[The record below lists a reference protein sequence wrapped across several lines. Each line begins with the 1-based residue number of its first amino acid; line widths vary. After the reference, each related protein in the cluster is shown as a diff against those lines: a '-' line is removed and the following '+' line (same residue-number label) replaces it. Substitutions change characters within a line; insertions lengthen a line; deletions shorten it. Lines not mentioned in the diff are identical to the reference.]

1 MHPDHSVGKTDPLD
15 VTYKKITWRLLP
27 YLFVAYVFAY
37 LDRVNIGFA
46 AVQMKADLNFTDAV
60 YGLGAGMFFIGYF
73 MCEIPSNLLM
83 NKIGARLTIARIMI
97 CWGLVSSCMMLVTS
111 PTSFYLLRLLLGV
124 FEAGFA
130 PGVLLYLTLWYPPA
144 RRAQMAAIFL
154 SGAAVAG
161 LIGAPISGWM
171 LDALDEFAGL
181 HGWQWLFM
189 LEGIPSVLLGL
200 MALVLLPD
208 RPGAASWLTPE
219 EKNRI
224 KGELV
229 TPQSTAHHGFID
241 ALRDPV
247 IYYIALAWFTVI
259 CGIYAVAFW
268 MPMLMQDAGIKTSTQ
283 IGLWSIIP
291 YGFAAIGMVLISR
304 HSDKV
309 MERRWHAATCALL
322 GALGL
327 GLLPFVHSSFSLTM
341 TALTLASTAVFSAMP
356 ITLAMPMC
364 YLSSKAAPGGIA
376 FVNTIGLLGGVASPY
391 MLGLI
396 KTNTGSL
403 DNGLFVIAA
412 LLAIGSILL
421 VGFVRLEPRGTT
433 AVA

>member
-1 MHPDHSVGKTDPLD
+1 MHPHTAVGHTDSLD
-15 VTYKKITWRLLP
+15 ATYKKITWRLLP

-46 AVQMKADLNFTDAV
+46 AAQMKTDLNFSDAV
-60 YGLGAGMFFIGYF
+60 YGLGAGMFFVGYF

-83 NKIGARLTIARIMI
+83 NRIGARLTIARIMI
-97 CWGLVSSCMMLVTS
+97 CWGLVSCCMMLVVS

-161 LIGAPISGWM
+161 LIGAPLSGWI
-171 LDALDEFAGL
+171 LDAMDEHAGL
-181 HGWQWLFM
+181 HGWQWLFV
-189 LEGIPSVLLGL
+189 LEGSPSILLGL
-200 MALVLLPD
+200 LALVLLPD
-208 RPGAASWLTPE
+208 RPSAASWLTPA
-219 EKNRI
+219 EKKRVMAN
-224 KGELV
+224 LV
-229 TPQSTAHHGFID
+229 TAQSTARHGFLD

-247 IYYIALAWFTVI
+247 IYYIAIAWFTVI
-259 CGIYAVAFW
+259 CGIYAVSFW
-268 MPMLMQDAGIKTSTQ
+268 MPMLLQEAGLGSSTQ
-283 IGLWSIIP
+283 VGLWSIIP
-291 YGFAAIGMVLISR
+291 YGATAIGMILVSR

-322 GALGL
+322 AALGL
-327 GLLPFVHSSFSLTM
+327 GLLPLVHGNFTLTLM
-341 TALTLASTAVFSAMP
+341 ALTLASTAAFSAMP

-376 FVNTIGLLGGVASPY
+376 FVNTIGLLGGVVSPY

-412 LLAIGSILL
+412 LLAIGAILL
-421 VGFVRLEPRGTT
+421 VGFVRLEPQGSA

>member
-1 MHPDHSVGKTDPLD
+1 MHPENAIGHADLLD
-15 VTYKKITWRLLP
+15 ATYRKITWRLLP
-27 YLFVAYVFAY
+27 YLFVSYVFAY

-46 AVQMKADLNFTDAV
+46 AVQMKADLNFSDAV
-60 YGLGAGMFFIGYF
+60 YGLGAGMFFVGYF

-97 CWGLVSSCMMLVTS
+97 CWGLVSCCTMLVTS
-111 PTSFYLLRLLLGV
+111 STSFYLVRLLLGI

-154 SGAAVAG
+154 SGAAIAG
-161 LIGAPISGWM
+161 VVGAPISGWI
-171 LDALDEFAGL
+171 LDAMDEAGGL

-189 LEGIPSVLLGL
+189 MEGVPSVLLG
-200 MALVLLPD
+200 ALALLLLPD
-208 RPGAASWLTPE
+208 RPSAATWLSHE
-219 EKNRI
+219 EKAQ
-224 KGELV
+224 V
-229 TPQSTAHHGFID
+229 TARLATPTSKASHGFID

-247 IYYIALAWFTVI
+247 IYYIAIAWFTVI
-259 CGIYAVAFW
+259 CGIYSVSFW
-268 MPMLMQDAGIKTSTQ
+268 MPMLMQDAGIKSSTE

-291 YGFAAIGMVLISR
+291 YGATAIGMVLVSR
-304 HSDKV
+304 HSDKT
-309 MERRWHAATCALL
+309 MERRWHAAACALL
-322 GALGL
+322 GAVGL
-327 GLLPFVHSSFSLTM
+327 ALLPFVHGSFLLTM
-341 TALTLASTAVFSAMP
+341 LSLTLASTAVFSAMP

-376 FVNTIGLLGGVASPY
+376 FVNTIGLLGGVVSPY

-412 LLAIGSILL
+412 MLLIGALLL
-421 VGFVRLEPRGTT
+421 VGFVRLEPRIT
-433 AVA
+433 AVVA

>member
-1 MHPDHSVGKTDPLD
+1 MDPKNAVGHADPLD
-15 VTYKKITWRLLP
+15 VTYRKITWRLLP
-27 YLFVAYVFAY
+27 YLFVSYVFAY

-46 AVQMKADLNFTDAV
+46 AVQMKADLNFSDAV

-83 NKIGARLTIARIMI
+83 SKIGARLTIARIMI
-97 CWGLVSSCMMLVTS
+97 CWGLVSCCTMLVTS
-111 PTSFYLLRLLLGV
+111 PTSFYLVRLLLGI

-154 SGAAVAG
+154 SGAAIAG
-161 LIGAPISGWM
+161 VIGAPISGWI
-171 LDALDEFAGL
+171 LDAMDEAGGL

-189 LEGIPSVLLGL
+189 LEGIPSVVLGALALL
-200 MALVLLPD
+200 LLPD
-208 RPGAASWLTPE
+208 RPSAATWLTQE
-219 EKNRI
+219 EKIQVAAR
-224 KGELV
+224 LV
-229 TPQSTAHHGFID
+229 TPQSKASHGFID

-247 IYYIALAWFTVI
+247 IYYIAIAWFTVI
-259 CGIYAVAFW
+259 CGIYSVSFW
-268 MPMLMQDAGIKTSTQ
+268 MPMLMQDAGIKTSTE

-291 YGFAAIGMVLISR
+291 YGATAISMVWVSR

-322 GALGL
+322 AAVGL
-327 GLLPFVHSSFSLTM
+327 GLLPLVDGNFPLTM
-341 TALTLASTAVFSAMP
+341 MALTLASTAAFSAMP
-356 ITLAMPMC
+356 IILAMPMC
-364 YLSSKAAPGGIA
+364 YLSCKAAPGGIA
-376 FVNTIGLLGGVASPY
+376 FVNTVGLLGGVVSPY
-391 MLGLI
+391 MLGVI

-412 LLAIGSILL
+412 MLSLGALLL
-421 VGFVRLEPRGTT
+421 VGFVRLEPRAT
-433 AVA
+433 AVMA